1 MSNTTPPTA
10 EKAQPQTVARGLV
23 AICFLVVLLDG
34 FDTLSISFVAPIL
47 SQEWGVPPAAFTP
60 AFVGTGVGAVIG
72 YLISNRVVAWFGL
85 RLAAMAAVLTFA
97 LGTAASAFV
106 GDITAL
112 SLTRLIAGIG
122 LGAVLPIA
130 IATATAAAP
139 VRNRQLVTVIVG
151 SGLPA
156 GGVVGGVVGGPLIQ
170 NSGWPAVFVLGGVLP
185 LLVLPLFVRVLPPS
199 SAPRSEEPRAD
210 GALLAAPV
218 RTVTLLIWT
227 FAFLVFL
234 VTYAL
239 TFWVPTIVV
248 ELGYAPT
255 TAPLATA
262 AFGLGGLLGNV
273 VMITLVRRLGV
284 ARLLVATTTLSLLLV
299 IALSQLPSHSGMAF
313 PLLVALGASLVTG
326 CVGQSALAVAFYDA
340 RLRLAGVGWAAAVG
354 RVGSIVGPAAGGILL
369 GLQGRA
375 QGMVLAALIPGA
387 LAVVALVVV
396 APRLR
401 ARSEDHTRIA
411 AATDPR

>member
-1 MSNTTPPTA
+1 MSDTTPPTA
-10 EKAQPQTVARGLV
+10 EVAQPQSVARGLV

-60 AFVGTGVGAVIG
+60 AFVATGVGAVIG
-72 YLISNRVVAWFGL
+72 YLISNRLVTWFGL
-85 RLAAMAAVLTFA
+85 RRAAMAAVLTFG
-97 LGTAASAFV
+97 LSTVASAFV
-106 GDITAL
+106 GDIAAL
-112 SLTRLIAGIG
+112 SLTRLVAGLG
-122 LGAVLPIA
+122 LGAILPIA

-170 NSGWPAVFVLGGVLP
+170 NSGWSAIFVLGGLLP
-185 LLVLPLFVRVLPPS
+185 LVVLPLFVRVLPPS
-199 SAPRSEEPRAD
+199 SAPRREEPRAG

-227 FAFLVFL
+227 FAFFVFL

-284 ARLLVATTTLSLLLV
+284 ARLLIATTTLSLLLV

-340 RLRLAGVGWAAAVG
+340 RLRLAGVGWAAALG

-387 LAVVALVVV
+387 LAVVAIVVL

-401 ARSEDHTRIA
+401 ARSEDHTGIA
-411 AATDPR
+411 ATTDPR

>member
-1 MSNTTPPTA
+1 
-10 EKAQPQTVARGLV
+10 VV

-34 FDTLSISFVAPIL
+34 FDTLSISFVAPVL

-60 AFVGTGVGAVIG
+60 AFVGTSVGAVIG
-72 YLISNRVVAWFGL
+72 YLISNRVVTWFGL
-85 RLAAMAAVLTFA
+85 RRAAMAAVLTFA
-97 LGTAASAFV
+97 LSTAASAFV
-106 GDITAL
+106 GDIAAL
-112 SLTRLIAGIG
+112 SLTRLVAGLG
-122 LGAVLPIA
+122 LGAILPIA

-199 SAPRSEEPRAD
+199 IAPRREEPRAD

-284 ARLLVATTTLSLLLV
+284 VRLLIATTTLSLLLV

-313 PLLVALGASLVTG
+313 PLLVALGASLITG

-340 RLRLAGVGWAAAVG
+340 RLRLAGVGWAAALG

-369 GLQGRA
+369 GMQGRA

-401 ARSEDHTRIA
+401 ARSEDHTGIA